1 LTGIFVAALFGESD
15 LMKLKHLIDQPG
27 KLPTIPKVGQQL
39 IASLSDD
46 DVSVVR
52 VAELLAL
59 DPVLSAR
66 LLRLA
71 NSAFFRVSHTIG
83 TVDGALQILGLMM
96 ARNLVIGA
104 SMAAAFKLTPGLDL
118 KQFWRYTLY
127 TSCASRWLA
136 CRADVDADAVFTLGV
151 LHGIGQL
158 HMHAVMPYE
167 LAGLNWQMGVLDG
180 GRAQRE
186 LDLFGF
192 HYGDVSAELAQV
204 WNFPLSLVDALRH
217 VAQPLASPNFSE
229 PAAWVHMGAWHAR
242 GNVLGLRDQEHIA
255 SYPAEVARR
264 LFLAPDWALALAEP
278 GRHNNH
284 LLMPPLVK
292 LSDGLEAMF
301 D

>member
-1 LTGIFVAALFGESD
+1 ML
-15 LMKLKHLIDQPG
+15 LKHLIDQPG
-27 KLPTIPKVGQQL
+27 KLPTVSKVGQQL
-39 IASLSDD
+39 IVSLSDEE
-46 DVSVVR
+46 VSV
-52 VAELLAL
+52 AHIAALLAL

-71 NSAFFRVSHTIG
+71 NSAYFRVPRTID
-83 TVDGALQILGLMM
+83 TVASALQILGLVM

-158 HMHAVMPYE
+158 HMQAVMPYE
-167 LAGLNWQMGVLDG
+167 LAGLNWQTSVLDG
-180 GRAQRE
+180 ERAQRE

-204 WNFPLSLVDALRH
+204 WNFPQSLVDALRH

-229 PAAWVHMGAWHAR
+229 PAAWVHIGAWHAR
-242 GNVLGLRDQEHIA
+242 GNVLGLREQEHAA

-264 LFLAPDWALALAEP
+264 LFLAPDWTPALTEP
-278 GRHNNH
+278 GRHNTRM
-284 LLMPPLVK
+284 LMPPLDK

-301 D
+301 E

>member
-1 LTGIFVAALFGESD
+1 
-15 LMKLKHLIDQPG
+15 MQLKHLIDQPA

-46 DVSVVR
+46 NVSMSQ
-52 VAELLAL
+52 VAALIAL

-71 NSAFFRVSHTIG
+71 NSAYFHVSHSVGTI
-83 TVDGALQILGLMM
+83 DAALQILGLVM

-104 SMAAAFKLTPGLDL
+104 SMAAAFKTTPGLDL

-127 TSCASRWLA
+127 TSCAARWLA
-136 CRADVDADAVFTLGV
+136 CRDEVDADMVFTLGV

-158 HMHAVMPYE
+158 HMHAAMPDA
-167 LAGLNWQMGVLDG
+167 LAGLNRQTSVLDAD
-180 GRAQRE
+180 RAQCE
-186 LDLFGF
+186 LELFGF

-204 WNFPLSLVDALRH
+204 WNFPQPLVDALRH

-229 PAAWVHMGAWHAR
+229 PAAWVHMGSWCAR
-242 GNVLGLRDQEHIA
+242 VNVLGFSDPAHVA
-255 SYPAEVARR
+255 SYPAEVAQR
-264 LFLAPDWALALAEP
+264 LFLAPDWTPALAGQGP
-278 GRHNNH
+278 HNAR
-284 LLMPPLVK
+284 LVMPPLAK

-301 D
+301 E